1 MTTHKNVS
9 GDYVLTCNAGQGN
22 FTING
27 TTTLTLKIYTVAQ
40 TVDIVEPV
48 TGTVILVS
56 DGDSGGPCLAI
67 WSGANWLRIPIGA
80 PIST

>member
-9 GDYVLTCNAGQGN
+9 GDYVLTCDGGQGN

-27 TTTLTLKIYTVAQ
+27 STTLTLKIYTVAE
-40 TVDIVEPV
+40 TASIVDPV
-48 TGTVILVS
+48 IGTVILVS
-56 DGDSGGPCLAI
+56 NGDSGSPCPAVYD
-67 WSGANWLRIPIGA
+67 GANWLRIPLGA